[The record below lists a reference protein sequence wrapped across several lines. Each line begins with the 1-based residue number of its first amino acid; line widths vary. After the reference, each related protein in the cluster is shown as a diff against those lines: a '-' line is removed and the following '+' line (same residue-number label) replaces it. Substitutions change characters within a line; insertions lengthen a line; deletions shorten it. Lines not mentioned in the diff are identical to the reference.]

1 MSYSKCLE
9 FKNYWFSNKQKWFSI
24 DKDFDKYLITNFISL
39 LDIDKLSQMFKI
51 LLVENSIQEKNAEQ
65 YLCIILICDQLS
77 RNCFRENKDN
87 INKFDKLALELSSI
101 LINHPIFNIY
111 NPEEKCFIMLPL
123 RHSNIIKN
131 NKLILKIINN
141 LRIENDL
148 PIYKRFYRAT
158 LLRLT
163 KLNSFISME
172 KQSIENKEDISN
184 NDIIDILD
192 ENSVQVINYIAI
204 DLEFNLENK
213 LIQSVIKFIEKYK
226 INDITISLSGG
237 VDSMVLATILG
248 SIKNKYELNI
258 KALNINYGNRQSSL
272 YETELCVRWCNLL
285 KIPIYV
291 RHIHELKR
299 SRDKD
304 REIYEE
310 ITKIIR
316 FHCYELLGNSVFL
329 GHNKDDKMENI
340 LSNIIKQKNFDN
352 LYGMVDYYEDI
363 VPIGRPLL
371 EISKKDIYDFAKEFS
386 IPYVY
391 DSTPKWCERGQ
402 KRDILIPF
410 LDNFDPR
417 FLVGLDKLSKYV
429 GDLTEISNDFI
440 EHCIHFNIDIL
451 DKLSKNVKIAEI
463 DIKIINY
470 DKQFW
475 NLLLIKIC
483 KKFKLPYISKKSCN
497 NSYSLL
503 KLNSCSKIILSNN
516 LCINDKY
523 EIFYNY

>member
-1 MSYSKCLE
+1 
-9 FKNYWFSNKQKWFSI
+9 
-24 DKDFDKYLITNFISL
+24 
-39 LDIDKLSQMFKI
+39 
-51 LLVENSIQEKNAEQ
+51 
-65 YLCIILICDQLS
+65 
-77 RNCFRENKDN
+77 
-87 INKFDKLALELSSI
+87 
-101 LINHPIFNIY
+101 
-111 NPEEKCFIMLPL
+111 MLPL
-123 RHSNIIKN
+123 RHSNSIKN
-131 NKLILKIINN
+131 NELILKVINN
-141 LRIENDL
+141 LRIENDF

-163 KLNSFISME
+163 KLNSIISME
-172 KQSIENKEDISN
+172 NQSIKNKKDISN
-184 NDIIDILD
+184 KDIIDILD
-192 ENSVQVINYIAI
+192 ENSIQIINYIKI
-204 DLEFNLENK
+204 DLESNLDNK
-213 LIQSVIKFIEKYK
+213 LIQSVIKFIEKFK
-226 INDITISLSGG
+226 IKDITISLSGG
-237 VDSMVLATILG
+237 VDSMVLATIVS
-248 SIKNKYELNI
+248 SIKNKYKLNI
-258 KALNINYGNRQSSL
+258 KAFNINYGNRQSSK
-272 YETELCVRWCNLL
+272 YETELCIRWCELL

-291 RHIHELKR
+291 RHIEEIKR

-316 FHCYELLGNSVFL
+316 FHCYQLLGNTVFL
-329 GHNKDDKMENI
+329 GHNKDDKIENI

-352 LYGMVDYYEDI
+352 LYGMVDYYQDV

-417 FLVGLDKLSKYV
+417 FLIGLDKLSKYV

-440 EHCIHFNIDIL
+440 EQCIHFNIDIL
-451 DKLSKNVKIAEI
+451 DKLSKNVKIAKI
-463 DIKIINY
+463 DSKIIDY

-483 KKFKLPYISKKSCN
+483 KKFKLRYISQKSCN
-497 NSYSLL
+497 NSYSLI
-503 KLNSCSKIILSNN
+503 KLNNRNKIILSNN
-516 LCINDKY
+516 LYINDKY
-523 EIFYNY
+523 EIYYNS